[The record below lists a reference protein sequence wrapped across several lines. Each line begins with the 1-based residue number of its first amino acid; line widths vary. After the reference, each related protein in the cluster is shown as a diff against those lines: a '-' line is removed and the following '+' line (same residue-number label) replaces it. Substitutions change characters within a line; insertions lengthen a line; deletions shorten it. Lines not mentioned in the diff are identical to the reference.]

1 MMGNSHDFK
10 HKEDISSPTELQNAW
25 FIKLTSLMHVRTYV
39 KIILSKLILRK
50 DFCFVVQLGLFL
62 FGRLITCIKKFSSN
76 NRTIFDG
83 SFLNFCTHLI

>member
-1 MMGNSHDFK
+1 MIGNSHDFK
-10 HKEDISSPTELQNAW
+10 HKEDISSHTELQTAW
-25 FIKLTSLMHVRTYV
+25 FIKLTSLMHVRTYL

-50 DFCFVVQLGLFL
+50 DFCFVVQIGLFL

-76 NRTIFDG
+76 NGTIFDG